1 MNNYKKT
8 IKTIFAVISLT
19 FLAKFLGFFR
29 DALLGSKLGANMES
43 DAYIMA
49 LNSTSIVFV
58 SIGAAI
64 VTATIPII
72 VRLFS
77 KYTKKEAF
85 SFVNNLLN
93 ILIGISFLFT
103 ILGELFSKQI
113 MKILAG
119 GFDPYKFE
127 LTVKLTRIM
136 FPILIFICITYVFVA
151 LLQSME
157 RFKVT
162 SIISIPANITMILF
176 LCFFSQKYGVKGLAV
191 VTTIGW
197 MLQFLVM
204 TPVLYKEGYRYRI
217 SINFKDPH
225 IKEFFSMIL
234 FIMIVSAVS
243 QINILL
249 DEKQASF
256 LGHGKISYL
265 YYANILYQAITTTTV
280 LGINTVMFPKFAER
294 AVSLSGKQYAKF
306 ITGIINLMIFVLL
319 PMTAGIMILREPI
332 IGFVFER
339 GQFTHESTIITGAVF
354 ACYALG
360 MISFGIL
367 DVVNKAFYARND
379 KKNPV
384 QYALLIITLNMV
396 LNLLLGPKF
405 GVMGLALGTVVAST
419 IGSFGLIRA
428 FKIKMGYLESKKLG
442 MTFLKVLLSCCV
454 MAIVVMPTL
463 KLLNMHFY
471 HKGLIGKVITLMIP
485 SILGGAVYAFV
496 TMKLKI
502 EEAFSVYNHF
512 IEPII
517 KKIKGSKGRKG
528 RKTIKKGCEGM
539 KTNRILLGVLIFAVL
554 ISSMTAMTRINIEDN
569 NKTVDVVLDYTEFEK
584 MAKQSDK
591 DLAWWFK
598 KLKTLG
604 VSSVGLNEESFET
617 MLAEKKPIKVEMIGN
632 IIKDMNWE
640 NKYPKELVDL
650 FKEEKIDEYDLLT
663 STNSKELYGFI
674 KKGLE
679 NRYDE
684 EKFKIIKD
692 EEKYFFLLDGTVD
705 DALYTPIETILDVKK
720 KGFKQVSN
728 LYSSKLIRIGLGLD
742 EEKVNSI
749 KNSGL
754 TVVPRPTNYS
764 SYSSEKLVEGTIDHY
779 EKFNIKPPY
788 MIFGGG
794 EVLGYPDHVK
804 ILENYMK
811 ENNIKV
817 GMVESTVQREHIE
830 QEGLYDLTRNLE
842 YSSVRIF
849 SIWDYIQQRFQYYNY
864 KGAEEIENTLNRA
877 VTERNIRVIYFKPFK
892 YDSHSYVTDYK
903 EYEKMFD
910 RFKSRLKSHD
920 IKMGPASIL
929 KDNHVRNRYKIM
941 ISWGVVAGGLI
952 LLNHIIRLK
961 EKINYLLLGL
971 GIFGVTGLFLIK
983 PDLAEILLALGAAI
997 VFPSL
1002 SMAYFCNRCS
1012 LYYQEK
1018 THKDSIIKVITLS
1031 IKTLIICSLISFIGS
1046 FMVGSILSDIEYL
1059 LEMSIFRGVKFSQLI
1074 PIMLFMILY
1083 IGHFGYKRN
1092 KGIKEEKTLRWEDL
1106 KNLLFDDVK
1115 IIYVV
1120 LGMIVLVVGYI
1131 YMARTG
1137 HETDIQPSNLEM
1149 IFRNILEENFYAR
1162 PRTKEFLFAFPALMI
1177 GVFAAKYRFKWIAFG
1192 FGLAAVIG
1200 QTSIVNTFCHLRTP
1214 MLLSIVRT
1222 GYSLSFGMVLGTICV
1237 GILYMVVKVFNRMR
1251 GEKLDG

>member
-29 DALLGSKLGANMES
+29 DALLVSKLGANMES

-64 VTATIPII
+64 VTGTIPII

-77 KYTKKEAF
+77 KASKKEAF

-103 ILGELFSKQI
+103 LLGELFSKQM

-119 GFDPYKFE
+119 GFDPYKFD

-136 FPILIFICITYVFVA
+136 LPILIFICITYIFVA

-162 SIISIPANITMILF
+162 SIISMPANILMIFF
-176 LCFFSQKYGVKGLAV
+176 LLFFSQKYGVEGLAV

-204 TPVLYKEGYRYRI
+204 TPVLYKEGYRYKF
-217 SINFKDPH
+217 SINFKDRH

-280 LGINTVMFPKFAER
+280 LGINTVMFPKFAEK
-294 AVSLSGKQYAKF
+294 AVSLSEKQYAKF

-319 PMTAGIMILREPI
+319 PMTAGIVLLREPI

-379 KKNPV
+379 KKNPM
-384 QYALLIITLNMV
+384 QYALLIIALNMGF
-396 LNLLLGPKF
+396 NLILGPKF
-405 GVMGLALGTVVAST
+405 GVMGLALGTVAAST

-428 FKIKMGYLESKKLG
+428 FKMKMGYLESKKLG
-442 MTFLKVLLSCCV
+442 VTFLKVILSCCV
-454 MAIVVMPTL
+454 MALVVMPTL

-471 HKGLIGKVITLMIP
+471 HKGLIGKVIILAVP
-485 SILGGAVYAFV
+485 SILGGAIYAFV

-512 IEPII
+512 MEPII
-517 KKIKGSKGRKG
+517 KKFKGSKGH
-528 RKTIKKGCEGM
+528 KTIKKGCEGM

-554 ISSMTAMTRINIEDN
+554 ISSMTAMTRMNKEAN

-591 DLAWWFK
+591 DLGWWFK

-640 NKYPKELVDL
+640 NKYPKELVEL

-679 NRYDE
+679 DRYDE

-692 EEKYFFLLDGTVD
+692 EEIYFFLLNGTVD
-705 DALYTPIETILDVKK
+705 DALYTSIEKIYDGKK
-720 KGFKQVSN
+720 KGFKEVSN
-728 LYSSKLIRIGLGLD
+728 LYSSKLIRLGLGLD
-742 EEKVNSI
+742 EEKVNLI

-754 TVVPRPTNYS
+754 TVVPRPTNYK
-764 SYSSEKLVEGTIDHY
+764 SYSSKKLVEGTIDHY
-779 EKFNIKPPY
+779 EKLNLKPPY

-794 EVLGYPDHVK
+794 EVLGY
-804 ILENYMK
+804 K
-811 ENNIKV
+811 ENVKLLEDYMRKNDIKV
-817 GMVESTVQREHIE
+817 GMIESNVQREHIK

-842 YSSVRIF
+842 YNSVRIF
-849 SIWDYIQQRFQYYNY
+849 SVWDYIQQRFQYYNY

-892 YDSHSYVTDYK
+892 YDARSYVTDYK

-910 RFKSRLKSHD
+910 RFKSRLESHD
-920 IKMGPASIL
+920 IKVGPASIL
-929 KDNHVRNRYKIM
+929 RANHVRNRYKIM

-971 GIFGVTGLFLIK
+971 GIFGVTGLFLVK
-983 PDLAEILLALGAAI
+983 PMFAEILLALGAAI

-1002 SMAYFCNRCS
+1002 SMAYFCNRGS

-1018 THKDSIIKVITLS
+1018 IHKDSIIKVIALS
-1031 IKTLIICSLISFIGS
+1031 IKTLVICSLISFIGS
-1046 FMVGSILSDIEYL
+1046 LMVGSILSDIEYL

-1074 PIMLFMILY
+1074 PIVLFMILY

-1092 KGIKEEKTLRWEDL
+1092 KGIKEEKTLKWEDL

-1115 IIYVV
+1115 IIYVL

-1137 HETDIQPSNLEM
+1137 HETNVQPSNLEM
-1149 IFRNILEENFYAR
+1149 IFRNILEEKFYAR

-1222 GYSLSFGMVLGTICV
+1222 GYSLSFGIVLGTICV
-1237 GILYMVVKVFNRMR
+1237 GVLYMVVKLFNRMR